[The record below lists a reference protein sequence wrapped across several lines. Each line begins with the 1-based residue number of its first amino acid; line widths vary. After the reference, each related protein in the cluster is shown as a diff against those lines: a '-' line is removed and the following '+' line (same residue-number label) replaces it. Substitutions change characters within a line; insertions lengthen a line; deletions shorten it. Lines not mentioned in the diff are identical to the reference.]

1 MDVVKEKSSKK
12 KPRAVQLSAIGVL
25 ACVAVMGV
33 ATQSF
38 DNQYTVKRESIST
51 ATVNAGGFDVTVT
64 APGYMVPRE
73 TYWISSDVDGL
84 VDQIDLKPGTR
95 VTEGQLILTLANPQ
109 LIRETEQLRWELEAA
124 VSELAALKTDN
135 DTQLLEMKA
144 AVLKTQME
152 FERASNR
159 YEAYTDLLEKGALSV
174 SLIDLHDTELLTEMY
189 RESLAIDKERLA
201 QLTLNSQAKYAAM
214 QAQVNRIRKM
224 YDSKQSLVEKL
235 NVTAPVT
242 GVLQSLPLEIGQRV
256 EIGTNMARLVK
267 ERDLIA
273 QLHVPEHAVAPVKQG
288 QSARIR
294 TRSSEIEGV
303 VSRIEPTV
311 VDGTVIVEVELGGQL
326 PDDARSDLSIDGE
339 ISVATR
345 TNTLFVKRPSL
356 SRENRTSS
364 VYKVEPER
372 EYASRVQVTFGI
384 ASATE
389 IEVLW
394 RGWAPTTK

>member
-25 ACVAVMGV
+25 ACVAVMVV
-33 ATQSF
+33 AAQSF

-84 VDQIDLKPGTR
+84 VDQINLKPGTR

-109 LIRETEQLRWELEAA
+109 LLRETEQLRWELEAA

-159 YEAYTDLLEKGALSV
+159 YEAYTDLLEKGSLSV

-242 GVLQSLPLEIGQRV
+242 GVLQSLPLEIGQR
-256 EIGTNMARLVK
+256 MACNYLNSK
-267 ERDLIA
+267 
-273 QLHVPEHAVAPVKQG
+273 
-288 QSARIR
+288 
-294 TRSSEIEGV
+294 
-303 VSRIEPTV
+303 
-311 VDGTVIVEVELGGQL
+311 
-326 PDDARSDLSIDGE
+326 
-339 ISVATR
+339 
-345 TNTLFVKRPSL
+345 
-356 SRENRTSS
+356 
-364 VYKVEPER
+364 
-372 EYASRVQVTFGI
+372 
-384 ASATE
+384 
-389 IEVLW
+389 
-394 RGWAPTTK
+394 

>member
-1 MDVVKEKSSKK
+1 
-12 KPRAVQLSAIGVL
+12 
-25 ACVAVMGV
+25 
-33 ATQSF
+33 
-38 DNQYTVKRESIST
+38 
-51 ATVNAGGFDVTVT
+51 
-64 APGYMVPRE
+64 MVPRE

-84 VDQIDLKPGTR
+84 VDQINLKPGTR

-109 LIRETEQLRWELEAA
+109 LLRETEQLRWELEAA

-159 YEAYTDLLEKGALSV
+159 YEAYTDLLEKGSLSV

-242 GVLQSLPLEIGQRV
+242 GVLQSLPLEIGQR
-256 EIGTNMARLVK
+256 MACNYLNSK
-267 ERDLIA
+267 
-273 QLHVPEHAVAPVKQG
+273 
-288 QSARIR
+288 
-294 TRSSEIEGV
+294 
-303 VSRIEPTV
+303 
-311 VDGTVIVEVELGGQL
+311 
-326 PDDARSDLSIDGE
+326 
-339 ISVATR
+339 
-345 TNTLFVKRPSL
+345 
-356 SRENRTSS
+356 
-364 VYKVEPER
+364 
-372 EYASRVQVTFGI
+372 
-384 ASATE
+384 
-389 IEVLW
+389 
-394 RGWAPTTK
+394 

>member
-12 KPRAVQLSAIGVL
+12 KLRAVQLSAIGVL
-25 ACVAVMGV
+25 ACVAVMV
-33 ATQSF
+33 AATQSF

-51 ATVNAGGFDVTVT
+51 
-64 APGYMVPRE
+64 
-73 TYWISSDVDGL
+73 
-84 VDQIDLKPGTR
+84 
-95 VTEGQLILTLANPQ
+95 
-109 LIRETEQLRWELEAA
+109 
-124 VSELAALKTDN
+124 N

-159 YEAYTDLLEKGALSV
+159 YEAYTNLLEKGALSV

-389 IEVLW
+389 IEVLEGLGDNDEIIISEQKSFDKHEQI
-394 RGWAPTTK
+394 RIR